1 MVLNVDCVRAVLMQ
15 VEELTKVE
23 VQDDGLVALEPF
35 SINALYENLPSY
47 SHEDIYYSVLM
58 LSEAEYLLMEETHV
72 MGGVIGCFIVRLT
85 YQGHEFLGKIKDS
98 DHWSLVHR
106 AFPAIRDYSL
116 SAISAIAEGITKAA
130 LDKHFAI

>member
-1 MVLNVDCVRAVLMQ
+1 MVLNVDRVRAVLMQ
-15 VEELTKVE
+15 VEERSKVE
-23 VQDDGLVALEPF
+23 IQGNGLIALEAF
-35 SINALYENLPSY
+35 SINVLYENLPAY
-47 SHEDIYYSVLM
+47 SHEDIYCSVLM
-58 LSEAEYLLMEETHV
+58 LSEAGYLLMEETHA

-98 DHWSLVHR
+98 GHWSLVRR

-130 LDKHFAI
+130 LDKHFAT